1 MNSGFVGKL
10 WRYPVKSMLGEAC
23 REVEVNVRGVRGD
36 REFAIRN
43 AEGKFGSGK
52 NTRRFRQ
59 LDGLFAFHASD
70 AGDWPDIVFPDGRR
84 LHGADPSIHDALSSV
99 LGVAVMLAR
108 EQQIS
113 HFDSGPVHLI
123 SSGALA
129 WLAARLPQSRIDER
143 RFRPNI
149 VVTTPGARLA
159 EPSWN
164 GKTLRIG
171 AEVRLKVT
179 APTERCRMTTLA
191 QSDLPDDPRI
201 LRCIAQESELLFGVY
216 AEVVTPGCVTCGDP
230 VVPE

>member
-1 MNSGFVGKL
+1 MSHVGSL

-23 REVEVNVRGVRGD
+23 REIEFDHRGVRGD
-36 REFAIRN
+36 RQFAVRD
-43 AEGKFGSGK
+43 AASKFGSGK

-59 LDGLFAFHASD
+59 LDGLFAFQAC
-70 AGDWPDIVFPDGRR
+70 AGDDWPDIILPDGRR
-84 LHGADPSIHDALSSV
+84 MHGADPSLNDMLSEAFST
-99 LGVAVMLAR
+99 AVTLAR

-129 WLAARLPQSRIDER
+129 WLALRLPQSRIDER

-149 VVTTPGARLA
+149 VVVTDGEHPA
-159 EPSWN
+159 EPAWI

-171 AEVRLKVT
+171 ATLRLRVT

-191 QSDLPDDPRI
+191 QGDLPDDPRI
-201 LRCIAQESELLFGVY
+201 LRCIAGESELQFGVY
-216 AEVVTPGCVTCGDP
+216 AEVLTPGRTACGDP
-230 VVPE
+230 VTLE